1 MASATAASRERMLS
15 AVESVPLPPP
25 IGFQLTL
32 MHELHPAQFRRSV
45 ACALVAVWLGDA
57 PQTPRHDLAMLA
69 AAALLRD
76 LGMLHVDPVLMRREL
91 PLQREHRRQLYAH
104 PLVSAML
111 IERHRQ
117 YPQEVVRAVLEHH
130 EALDGSG
137 YPRSLDAATIS
148 PWGRIVAL
156 AELVSAQADAAGDG
170 LDLRLSLQLRMN
182 RPRFEPALVA
192 RLHAL
197 LELKAGKGRV
207 VAPVASSIERLHALQ
222 RVLSAWPVVLADE
235 PGLPDPRRRAVQA
248 VGDRCSQLLR
258 TLADVGAAPPQ
269 LEMLDAALPA
279 DVADSPA
286 LELSLLADEV
296 AWQLRALNRLAR
308 RRWRA
313 VAGEAFPPLL
323 QGWLDDSERI
333 VGDAAGS

>member
-1 MASATAASRERMLS
+1 MA
-15 AVESVPLPPP
+15 
-25 IGFQLTL
+25 
-32 MHELHPAQFRRSV
+32 
-45 ACALVAVWLGDA
+45 W
-57 PQTPRHDLAMLA
+57 
-69 AAALLRD
+69 
-76 LGMLHVDPVLMRREL
+76 
-91 PLQREHRRQLYAH
+91 
-104 PLVSAML
+104 
-111 IERHRQ
+111 
-117 YPQEVVRAVLEHH
+117 
-130 EALDGSG
+130 
-137 YPRSLDAATIS
+137 
-148 PWGRIVAL
+148 
-156 AELVSAQADAAGDG
+156 
-170 LDLRLSLQLRMN
+170 N

>member
-1 MASATAASRERMLS
+1 VAEHGRRRPVTVSRAIFNTQGVKVIDAGVAVDERVYERLMQHQLAAPLEQSVGTAPAVDGAVLKQHAAELVARQPLFARMASATAASRERMLS

-170 LDLRLSLQLRMN
+170 L
-182 RPRFEPALVA
+182 EPAA
-192 RLHAL
+192 FR
-197 LELKAGKGRV
+197 AG
-207 VAPVASSIERLHALQ
+207 A
-222 RVLSAWPVVLADE
+222 
-235 PGLPDPRRRAVQA
+235 RRAPA
-248 VGDRCSQLLR
+248 R
-258 TLADVGAAPPQ
+258 AA
-269 LEMLDAALPA
+269 
-279 DVADSPA
+279 
-286 LELSLLADEV
+286 
-296 AWQLRALNRLAR
+296 RAEGR
-308 RRWRA
+308 
-313 VAGEAFPPLL
+313 
-323 QGWLDDSERI
+323 
-333 VGDAAGS
+333 